1 MGIGGSERV
10 CVNLANEWAKDHEVH
25 IVVLNLENDVNT
37 HLLDERVK
45 VHELGVSR
53 LRYAAIPMFRYIK
66 KYDPGFLFIFGTEMA
81 VILDKLKKMRL
92 VKTRLVVRI
101 LNNVNISLSKDDH
114 VSPVVENYLKKAQSR
129 MKEMDVIIAQ
139 CKAMGNML
147 KDASMVSDDKLKVIY
162 NPVSTDLI
170 ERVSE
175 KRTEEERK
183 GSEKNRITFIGRID
197 PQKQPEHLIK
207 TFDIIKK
214 QKPDAVLR
222 IVGNGHL
229 MQQTVS
235 LAESLNLTDSII
247 FDDIRKDMENVYSDT
262 DVVILCSQYEGMPNS
277 LIEAIGCGI
286 PVVSYDCPIGPSEI
300 VEDGVNGFLIER
312 DNIEMLA
319 QKTILALDQT
329 WDEDIIKATCKKF
342 EPGNIAGQYIEIFRS
357 LCVE

>member
-66 KYDPGFLFIFGTEMA
+66 KYDPEFLFIFGTEMA

-147 KDASMVSDDKLKVIY
+147 KRAYRVSDDKLFFPKL
-162 NPVSTDLI
+162 SHGHEFD
-170 ERVSE
+170 SF
-175 KRTEEERK
+175 K
-183 GSEKNRITFIGRID
+183 GKAFFLQIILGD
-197 PQKQPEHLIK
+197 P
-207 TFDIIKK
+207 
-214 QKPDAVLR
+214 
-222 IVGNGHL
+222 
-229 MQQTVS
+229 
-235 LAESLNLTDSII
+235 
-247 FDDIRKDMENVYSDT
+247 
-262 DVVILCSQYEGMPNS
+262 DVVKCF
-277 LIEAIGCGI
+277 IE
-286 PVVSYDCPIGPSEI
+286 
-300 VEDGVNGFLIER
+300 
-312 DNIEMLA
+312 
-319 QKTILALDQT
+319 LDT
-329 WDEDIIKATCKKF
+329 VD
-342 EPGNIAGQYIEIFRS
+342 
-357 LCVE
+357 V